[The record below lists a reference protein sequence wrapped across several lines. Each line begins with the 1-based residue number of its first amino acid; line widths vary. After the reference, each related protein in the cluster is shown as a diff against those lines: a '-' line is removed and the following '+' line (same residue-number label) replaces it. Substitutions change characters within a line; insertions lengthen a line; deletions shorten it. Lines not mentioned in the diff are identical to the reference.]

1 MSAAG
6 LDAGRIRRHMGDY
19 GLRLGMD
26 AGRRLL
32 QKIDESGDWIA
43 VRTPKAVRTWA
54 AALVVATQ
62 MGLCPP
68 VTRSVPDVTG
78 DSFAT
83 VANTIPTAD
92 GEPEIRLADYQ
103 MDAILENARICVLCW
118 CRQAGKDFT
127 ASLKAVLDAIETG
140 KSWYIVSLTQRQ
152 AMATAKKAQM
162 HVKAILGALIEVGES
177 EEWVNNVKITSYGV
191 KLPNGAEIVA
201 LPGRDPDALAGL
213 TGNVIFTEMA
223 LFPDNGEKHWK
234 VVFPLAT
241 RGFKVWC
248 ISTPRGPETKFSEL
262 RRNAQGLYAV
272 HNVTIHDAVA
282 GGMELRDEEGNACTP
297 EDLRRLYNDEAGW
310 SREYLCIEGDD
321 HDPLIPWT
329 DINDCGEP
337 YEIPWIEISAT
348 PQSTIDDLTEQFDAA
363 NETFFQEIAQNLTG
377 GACVGWDI
385 ATSGD
390 FSVVVFGEKAG
401 SDVYLRA
408 VVIMHGVEDFDY
420 QEEVVTRAME
430 TGAVG
435 EGDAS
440 GLGREACQ
448 RIGKRFGEHAW
459 GEIVF
464 TSAVKTPLFTQLR
477 SEMQSRRVHY
487 PASSDLIR
495 YDLHA
500 LGKQGMGVSGK
511 ILRVETNRNTLDRR
525 SHCDIAT
532 AVALMV
538 DAAQAAGG
546 TGPAFGETVRVGAG
560 QSAGG
565 AESDYDRRGLFRARP
580 DEENDVLE
588 GW

>member
-1 MSAAG
+1 MAE
-6 LDAGRIRRHMGDY
+6 
-19 GLRLGMD
+19 
-26 AGRRLL
+26 GRRVL
-32 QKIDESGDWIA
+32 QMLDGGGKWISVA
-43 VRTPKAVRTWA
+43 TAKSVRTWA

-68 VTRSVPDVTG
+68 VKQAAPEVTA

-83 VANTIPTAD
+83 ASNTLPTAE

-103 MDAILENARICVLCW
+103 MDAILEDARICVLCW

-140 KSWYIVSLTQRQ
+140 QSWYIVSLTQRQ

-162 HVKAILGALIEVGES
+162 HVKAILGALVGIGVS
-177 EEWVNNVKITSYGV
+177 EEWVGNVRITSYGV

-241 RGFKVWC
+241 RGYKVWC

-262 RRNAQGLYAV
+262 RRNAQGMYAV

-282 GGMELRDEEGNACTP
+282 GGMELRDEDGNATTP

-321 HDPLIPWT
+321 HDALIPWT
-329 DINDCGEP
+329 DINDCGET

-348 PQSTIDDLTEQFDAA
+348 PQSTIDDLTEQFDAP
-363 NETFFQEIAQNLTG
+363 NETFFADVAEQFQGSPA
-377 GACVGWDI
+377 VGWDI
-385 ATSGD
+385 AVSGD
-390 FSVVVFGEKAG
+390 FSVVVLGEKMAN
-401 SDVYLRA
+401 DLYLRA

-464 TSAVKTPLFTQLR
+464 TTAVKTPLFTQLR
-477 SEMQSRRVHY
+477 SEMQARRLHY
-487 PASSDLIR
+487 PANSDLIR

-500 LGKQGMGVSGK
+500 LGKQGMGVGGK

-532 AVALMV
+532 AIALMT
-538 DAAQAAGG
+538 DAAQAADGG
-546 TGPAFGETVRVGAG
+546 PVFGETVRVGA
-560 QSAGG
+560 SDTHG
-565 AESDYDRRGLFRARP
+565 AESDYDRDGLFRDRN
-580 DEENDVLE
+580 DEPATAGSV
-588 GW
+588 W